1 MPRRC
6 VIARAT
12 QALERAEARGGAAIR
27 EALGRAREALSAQRE
42 VEAAARAAAEAEAEA
57 RAARAR
63 TVAAGLS
70 NDYIFDLS

>member
-6 VIARAT
+6 VIECAA
-12 QALERAEARGGAAIR
+12 QALERAEARSSAAIR
-27 EALGRAREALSAQRE
+27 EALGRAREALGAQRAA
-42 VEAAARAAAEAEAEA
+42 EAAARAVAEVEAQA

-63 TVAAGLS
+63 HAAARLS